1 MTESFGT
8 YVKKLRG
15 ERTKKD
21 IARDAGFTAEY
32 VRIIEDENKIPSQDI
47 LVKLAK
53 ALGVGEKE
61 LVFRALQEKAPA
73 EAKNFFRATPAMYL
87 KTRNVLLGLY
97 SENYGRL
104 STGYLSRQQMNQ
116 ELEKYP
122 FHLVEKKL
130 LNLAFNR
137 LRDQALI
144 PPTQQNESAETYF
157 NGLSE
162 LDFKETF
169 KKAVSE
175 WTYNSEGDFLIVGQD
190 FGKGKM
196 KFVQCRLSWDEMPWT
211 GKK

>member
-1 MTESFGT
+1 MTETFGA

-15 ERTKKD
+15 DRTKKD
-21 IARDAGFTAEY
+21 LARDAGFTAEY
-32 VRIIEDENKIPSQDI
+32 IRIIEDENKIPSQDI

-73 EAKNFFRATPAMYL
+73 EAKDFFQASPPSHPKIRQ
-87 KTRNVLLGLY
+87 VLLDFY
-97 SENYGRL
+97 SENYGGL
-104 STGYLSRQQMNQ
+104 STGYLSRQAMKH

-130 LNLAFNR
+130 LGLAFNR
-137 LRDQALI
+137 LLDQKLVTDANL
-144 PPTQQNESAETYF
+144 SAGAYF
-157 NGLSE
+157 NNLSE
-162 LDFKETF
+162 INCKEMF

-175 WTYNSEGDFLIVGQD
+175 WTYNSEGDFIIVGQD

-196 KFVQCRLSWDEMPWT
+196 KFVQCKLSWDEMPWS